1 MRGGRIKSGLAL
13 VGACAALSMI
23 LPPLAGL
30 LNAIGSV
37 TLLAVGGYSAYRAW
51 AWMETVV
58 EASRRPT
65 TVRRNLSRSDG
76 GGPPG
81 TARTKAKA
89 PARVAEPESPADPEE
104 RRFGQRRWT
113 RRPRPSLESNR
124 EP

>member
-1 MRGGRIKSGLAL
+1 
-13 VGACAALSMI
+13 MI

-37 TLLAVGGYSAYRAW
+37 SLLAVGGYSAYRAW

-76 GGPPG
+76 SGPPG
-81 TARTKAKA
+81 AARTNAKA
-89 PARVAEPESPADPEE
+89 PARAAEPESPDDPEE
-104 RRFGQRRWT
+104 RRFGQRRWA